1 MKPEAKIA
9 RRKSRKSAAATM
21 SAASVGVGSIPV
33 HSYAKEPNDI
43 TMMTMSEVASIIK
56 AGKISPVEVVDACLK
71 RTEALQG
78 KLNAY
83 VYLMADEA
91 KKAAKRAES
100 EVKKNYRGP
109 LHGIPIALKDLYY
122 TKGIPTTGGSGLMA
136 DFRPDFNG
144 TIVQRLID
152 AGAIIMG
159 KTNTHEWAF
168 GPTTEESFFGP
179 SRNPWNPKKHPGGS
193 SGGSAIA
200 AATGMAYVGMGSDT
214 GGSIRIPAAM
224 CGAVGFK
231 PTYGLSSLNGIIGLS
246 YTLDTPGP
254 LTRSVMDAALAMD
267 AYAGPDPLDP
277 CPGRLSGPF
286 PKFAESLKG
295 VDNLKGK
302 VISVP
307 TNFFFDKTDYE
318 VEKLVLKGVAAMKD
332 LGAEVRYIEIPSLE
346 LVPDVS
352 TVILFSEA
360 AHCHRDRFAKFPDK
374 YQPGVKA
381 RLEQGGAYKAV
392 EYIDALKGR
401 EKIMAVWERALTGID
416 GVVVPTCPIPA
427 YDIGLPAPWNI
438 QTRGKTEGGR
448 AMLTHHTRLAN
459 TAGIPAMSIPCGL
472 TSDGLPVGLMIMGR
486 RSDDVGVLQ
495 LGYAY
500 EKHNQFAKSI
510 EQFP

>member
-1 MKPEAKIA
+1 MGPEN
-9 RRKSRKSAAATM
+9 
-21 SAASVGVGSIPV
+21 IPA
-33 HSYAKEPNDI
+33 HSYAKKANEI
-43 TMMTMSEVASIIK
+43 TLMTMAEVASLIK

-100 EVKKNYRGP
+100 EVKKNYKGP

-392 EYIDALKGR
+392 EYINALKGR

-500 EKHNQFAKSI
+500 EKHNQFTKSI

>member
-1 MKPEAKIA
+1 M
-9 RRKSRKSAAATM
+9 
-21 SAASVGVGSIPV
+21 GSENIPV
-33 HSYAKEPNDI
+33 QSQTKKGNDL
-43 TMMTMSEVASIIK
+43 TLMTLAEVASLIK
-56 AGKISPVEVVDACLK
+56 AGKISPVEVVEACLK

-83 VYLMADEA
+83 VYSMADEA

-100 EVKKNYRGP
+100 EVRKSYKGP
-109 LHGIPIALKDLYY
+109 LHGIPVALKDLYY
-122 TKGIPTTGGSGLMA
+122 TKGIPTTGGSSLMV
-136 DFRPDFNG
+136 DFRPEFNG

-179 SRNPWNPKKHPGGS
+179 SRNPWNPKKITGGS

-200 AATGMAYVGMGSDT
+200 AATGMAYVAMGSDT
-214 GGSIRIPAAM
+214 GGSIRIPSAL
-224 CGAVGFK
+224 CGTIGFK
-231 PTYGLSSLNGIIGLS
+231 PTYGLASLHGIIGLS
-246 YTLDTPGP
+246 FTLDTPGP

-277 CPGRLSGPF
+277 CPGRLSGPV

-302 VISVP
+302 VIAVP
-307 TNFFFDKTDYE
+307 TNFFFEKTDYE
-318 VEKLVLKGVAAMKD
+318 VEKLVMKGVAAMKD
-332 LGAEVRYIEIPSLE
+332 LGAEVRRIEIPSLE
-346 LVPDVS
+346 LVPEVS

-360 AHCHRDRFAKFPDK
+360 AQYHKDRFAEFPDK

-401 EKIMAVWERALTGID
+401 EKIMADWERALTGID

-459 TAGIPAMSIPCGL
+459 TAGIPAISIPCGL
-472 TSDGLPVGLMIMGR
+472 SSDGLPVGLMIMGR
-486 RSDDVGVLQ
+486 RNDDAGVLR
-495 LGYAY
+495 LGHAY
-500 EKHNQFAKSI
+500 EKHNP
-510 EQFP
+510 FPKPI

>member
-1 MKPEAKIA
+1 MKPEDKIT

-21 SAASVGVGSIPV
+21 AVASVGVGSIAV
-33 HSYAKEPNDI
+33 RSYAKEPNDI
-43 TMMTMSEVASIIK
+43 TMMTMAEVASLIK

-100 EVKKNYRGP
+100 EVKKNYKGP

-214 GGSIRIPAAM
+214 GGSVRIPSAM
-224 CGAVGFK
+224 CGTVGFK
-231 PTYGLSSLNGIIGLS
+231 PTYGLASLNGIIGLS

-307 TNFFFDKTDYE
+307 TNFFFDKTDHE
-318 VEKLVLKGVAAMKD
+318 VEKLVMKGVAAMKE

-346 LVPDVS
+346 LVPEVS

-360 AHCHRDRFAKFPDK
+360 AHYHQERFAKFPNK

-401 EKIMAVWERALTGID
+401 EKIMADWERALTGID

-459 TAGIPAMSIPCGL
+459 TAGIPAMSMPCGL
-472 TSDGLPVGLMIMGR
+472 TSEGLPVGLMIMGR
-486 RSDDVGVLQ
+486 RSDDVGVLR

-500 EKHNQFAKSI
+500 EKHNHFTKSI
-510 EQFP
+510 